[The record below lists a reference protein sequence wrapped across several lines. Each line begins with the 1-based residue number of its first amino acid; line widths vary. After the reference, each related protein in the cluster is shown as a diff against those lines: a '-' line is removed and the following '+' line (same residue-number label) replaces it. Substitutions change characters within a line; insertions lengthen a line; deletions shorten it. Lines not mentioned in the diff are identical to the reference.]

1 MFENLQD
8 RFERAF
14 KVLKGQGQITEINVA
29 ETLKEVRRALLEA
42 DVSFNIAK
50 AFTNRVKE
58 KALGENVLNSI
69 SPSQLLVKITQ
80 EELTELMG
88 NQKADINVSGNP
100 GIVLMSGLQGSQ
112 KTTFSGKLANYLKTK
127 KNKKPL
133 LVACDVYR
141 PAAIDQL
148 HVVGDG
154 IGVEV
159 FSNKD
164 EKSPLQIA
172 KMGVKH
178 AKENGYDVVIL
189 TNQAGITKGIMD
201 PVDVDI
207 VNNYMLEL
215 LWNIGCKSINGLYY
229 STSNLKEDVYAKPN
243 TGMFKRAS
251 AEIGVDWKNGVYVGD
266 KISDLKAAI
275 KAKAKP
281 ILVRTGHG
289 AETAKKLNT
298 FANKDLKKQTETF
311 DNLNQFAH
319 SLVDLT

>member
-1 MFENLQD
+1 MAGQTIDGDLRMSTPVIGLD
-8 RFERAF
+8 RD
-14 KVLKGQGQITEINVA
+14 GTINVDIGTYVTKP
-29 ETLKEVRRALLEA
+29 EQFTPIEGSLEA
-42 DVSFNIAK
+42 
-50 AFTNRVKE
+50 VKM
-58 KALGENVLNSI
+58 I
-69 SPSQLLVKITQ
+69 R
-80 EELTELMG
+80 
-88 NQKADINVSGNP
+88 
-100 GIVLMSGLQGSQ
+100 
-112 KTTFSGKLANYLKTK
+112 
-127 KNKKPL
+127 NK
-133 LVACDVYR
+133 
-141 PAAIDQL
+141 
-148 HVVGDG
+148 
-154 IGVEV
+154 
-159 FSNKD
+159 
-164 EKSPLQIA
+164 
-172 KMGVKH
+172 
-178 AKENGYDVVIL
+178 GYDVVIL

-215 LWNIGCKSINGLYY
+215 LWNIGCRSINGLYY

-243 TGMFKRAS
+243 KGMFKRAA

-266 KISDLKAAI
+266 KISDLKAAV

>member
-1 MFENLQD
+1 MSTPVIGLD
-8 RFERAF
+8 RD
-14 KVLKGQGQITEINVA
+14 GTINVDIGTYVTKP
-29 ETLKEVRRALLEA
+29 EQFTPIEGSLEA
-42 DVSFNIAK
+42 
-50 AFTNRVKE
+50 VKM
-58 KALGENVLNSI
+58 I
-69 SPSQLLVKITQ
+69 R
-80 EELTELMG
+80 
-88 NQKADINVSGNP
+88 
-100 GIVLMSGLQGSQ
+100 
-112 KTTFSGKLANYLKTK
+112 
-127 KNKKPL
+127 NK
-133 LVACDVYR
+133 
-141 PAAIDQL
+141 
-148 HVVGDG
+148 
-154 IGVEV
+154 
-159 FSNKD
+159 
-164 EKSPLQIA
+164 
-172 KMGVKH
+172 
-178 AKENGYDVVIL
+178 GYDVVIL